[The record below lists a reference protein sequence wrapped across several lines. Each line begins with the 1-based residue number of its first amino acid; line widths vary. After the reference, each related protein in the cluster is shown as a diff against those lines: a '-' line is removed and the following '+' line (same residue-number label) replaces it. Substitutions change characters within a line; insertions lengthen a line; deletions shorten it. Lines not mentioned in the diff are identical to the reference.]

1 MKKRTKRIIFGTLGF
16 LSLTILG
23 FMLYFYI
30 GFSGNPIVGYQQQ
43 REIIRIYERMYTE
56 DFVKISSSYDYKRDE
71 YSFNVS
77 SKSHPEIIFT
87 TTLDEAN
94 QIDKYAQAQSIKY
107 LNKVIDDSL
116 GTDFDHLQYRV
127 NVYEDNDSPGLMEHN
142 PITRLN
148 LNHYVVDFSWDTPL
162 LDPLEVESL
171 FAEMTERIAGH
182 LDTPV
187 GRLKIRVGV
196 YDGKNYHNGEID
208 LN

>member
-16 LSLTILG
+16 LSLTVLG

-43 REIIRIYERMYTE
+43 REVIKIYERMHTE

-71 YSFNVS
+71 FSFNVS
-77 SKSHPEIIFT
+77 SKSQPEIIFT

-94 QIDKYAQAQSIKY
+94 RIDKYAQAQSIKY
-107 LNKVIDDSL
+107 LNKVINDSL
-116 GTDFDHLQYRV
+116 GTDFNHLQYRV
-127 NVYEDNDSPGLMEHN
+127 NVYEEYDSPGIMEHKT
-142 PITRLN
+142 ITRLS
-148 LNHYVVDFSWDTPL
+148 LNYYVIDISWDTSM

-171 FAEMTERIAGH
+171 FADMAHRISEH

-187 GRLKIRVGV
+187 GGLKLRVGV
-196 YDGKNYHNGEID
+196 YDGKNYHLGEID

>member
-94 QIDKYAQAQSIKY
+94 RIDKYAQAQSINY
-107 LNKVIDDSL
+107 LSRLVSDSL
-116 GTDFDHLQYRV
+116 GTDFDQLQYRI
-127 NVYEDNDSPGLMEHN
+127 NVYEKYDSPSRMERD
-142 PITRLN
+142 PTTRLR
-148 LNHYVVDFSWDTPL
+148 LNYYIVDITWDTATLIPSEVDL
-162 LDPLEVESL
+162 ILEDM
-171 FAEMTERIAGH
+171 AKRIADH
-182 LDTPV
+182 LNTPV
-187 GRLKIRVGV
+187 GELKIHVGV
-196 YDGKNYHNGEID
+196 YDGKNYHSEEMT